1 MKKVVIIGGGVA
13 GLTTGIIASK
23 NCEVIILEKN
33 NNLGKKI
40 LVTGNGKCNYFNDDF
55 TSNHFYSENK
65 ELLNQIINNENVNK
79 VKSFFNEIGIIPRIK
94 DNYYYPYSNQAVS
107 IQNTLIS
114 ELNNNVKIYTNTIVE
129 DVIKE
134 NNKYIIKTNNE
145 LYEADVVV
153 LTTGSK
159 AFYDDNNSDIGLSVA
174 KSFNHEIIKM
184 LPSLTP
190 LKLVGNFFKE
200 WNGIRCDSK
209 ISLYSNNKLIKEEVG
224 ELQLTNYGISGICT
238 FQLSNQAIRLL
249 DNKEDVEVSINFLDF
264 LNINNYNEFNNY
276 FNNRNNKLN
285 NKTISELFDTILNYK
300 LSNLLLK
307 ISKIDYNKKYNE
319 LNNKEKE
326 ILCNNMINLKLKVI
340 LDNNN
345 KEAQVCSGGIKI
357 DSINLNTMESNNS
370 KDLYFGGEILDIT
383 GDCGGYNLGFAFI
396 SGILIGNS
404 IRGE

>member
-307 ISKIDYNKKYNE
+307 ISKIDYNKKYNK